1 MRSGLSKTE
10 PRPLLRLLHADS
22 RWDVFLRKMGMADYK
37 AYARAAMR
45 PSTSRARESKRLVI
59 CSICSENEVLAPPV
73 FAPTTGASDDVRR
86 TAHN

>member
-59 CSICSENEVLAPPV
+59 CSENEVLAPPV
-73 FAPTTGASDDVRR
+73 FALTTGASDDVRR